1 MLNFIFGMFI
11 GACIGL
17 IIFVLVYES
26 EENRNYEEEM
36 LEDQFYR
43 EGFDEKKKHDER
55 KAEIDRKRHT
65 NNAIDDH
72 RIGTIIKQMKRRRHK
87 W

>member
-26 EENRNYEEEM
+26 EGNHNYEEEM

-43 EGFDEKKKHDER
+43 EGFE
-55 KAEIDRKRHT
+55 
-65 NNAIDDH
+65 DDH
-72 RIGTIIKQMKRRRHK
+72 LL
-87 W
+87 

>member
-36 LEDQFYR
+36 LEDQFY
-43 EGFDEKKKHDER
+43 
-55 KAEIDRKRHT
+55 
-65 NNAIDDH
+65 
-72 RIGTIIKQMKRRRHK
+72 
-87 W
+87 

>member
-26 EENRNYEEEM
+26 EGNRNYEEEM
-36 LEDQFYR
+36 LEDQCQEYIN
-43 EGFDEKKKHDER
+43 EKKKHDEK
-55 KAEIDRKRHT
+55 KAEIDRKRHA